1 MAAAQPE
8 SLRDANAMELLPS
21 PGSAEQGGFDRKV
34 GRSSLSR
41 PGSAGVP
48 MRPGSAGVDNRW
60 VEIDGFKR
68 RAQAPSSRES
78 TPGWAPAAADESDY
92 AIDGHESSDTVDF
105 HQATGAEAVGES
117 SQADVLAIEQADDVL
132 AIDDLEQQAPA
143 PAGVD
148 GLLPLLR
155 GPSKESRPVL
165 EAIAEVQALDAETVV
180 ETGAA
185 AAAAAAAAASK
196 TEVAAAGASKKPDEG
211 VRAWEADSRSTPSP
225 GASLAAR
232 GSPGVVVPSLAVVP
246 SREYA
251 DVRIFGENGLRGS
264 GAGGCSGAERSA
276 PGADGE
282 DVVWD
287 YAEES
292 ESEETIETLAA
303 AWAERV
309 NRSRPNT
316 GSRGGLLPRP
326 GSRAGLL
333 SSQGSRQG
341 SRSPGSPGSRQSSPG
356 GFKQRVP
363 RTPDSWKLPKES
375 CEPTRTER
383 LLESSVCGLFS
394 AAGHPDRAFF
404 CSKALVGNASWDSA
418 LGFYLRPLIVGAN
431 TLLGVL
437 SGLAP
442 LLPLGSSKAIFQ
454 CVAVLSVQLGL
465 AVVVL
470 GTPAFREPFA
480 GVLIGTGYMIEA
492 IVTFL
497 MILHTYIET
506 VEIDAFIPA
515 MAALAL
521 PVLSMWW
528 ESLLAPWLKP
538 CLAKCMRIFARRPKQ
553 GAAYHVRGSPSA
565 RQLSF

>member
-1 MAAAQPE
+1 MACCLCFP
-8 SLRDANAMELLPS
+8 NPN
-21 PGSAEQGGFDRKV
+21 PN
-34 GRSSLSR
+34 
-41 PGSAGVP
+41 PNP
-48 MRPGSAGVDNRW
+48 NRN
-60 VEIDGFKR
+60 
-68 RAQAPSSRES
+68 PN
-78 TPGWAPAAADESDY
+78 PNPN
-92 AIDGHESSDTVDF
+92 
-105 HQATGAEAVGES
+105 
-117 SQADVLAIEQADDVL
+117 
-132 AIDDLEQQAPA
+132 PA

-356 GFKQRVP
+356 GFKQRVRDQRASLPPSPLTLTLHPHPHPHPSPLTLTPHPHPHPHPHQVP

-404 CSKALVGNASWDSA
+404 CSKALVGNASWC
-418 LGFYLRPLIVGAN
+418 
-431 TLLGVL
+431 
-437 SGLAP
+437 
-442 LLPLGSSKAIFQ
+442 Q
-454 CVAVLSVQLGL
+454 AV
-465 AVVVL
+465 
-470 GTPAFREPFA
+470 
-480 GVLIGTGYMIEA
+480 MIEA
-492 IVTFL
+492 MRMCSRVR
-497 MILHTYIET
+497 MHSMHVHACSRSVHVY
-506 VEIDAFIPA
+506 
-515 MAALAL
+515 
-521 PVLSMWW
+521 VL
-528 ESLLAPWLKP
+528 
-538 CLAKCMRIFARRPKQ
+538 
-553 GAAYHVRGSPSA
+553 
-565 RQLSF
+565 